1 MVKSFS
7 DIGLLGA
14 YEVLEKVGAGGMGT
28 VYKARNPKNGQVVA
42 IKVLSP
48 EYVEDSML
56 LKRFRREFDVASK
69 LDHPHIVRVLEYGM
83 DGNYPYIVM
92 EYVEGTSLAA
102 ILRRQKR
109 LSEADALHVILQI
122 SEALHL
128 AHQNRIIHRDV
139 NPANI
144 LLDPHG
150 QTRLIDL
157 GLVKETG
164 ASVLMTRSKT
174 CMGTLIYAAPEQFE
188 DAGNV
193 DARADIYS
201 LGATMY
207 QSVTGA
213 YPFQSGN
220 TFTMLQRKLNNQLTD
235 PQKLVPELSRRV
247 ADAIL
252 KAMDPRPDNRP
263 STCAEFA
270 SLLTDDHHLARWHVQ
285 DQHQKAKP
293 RSRSIRPAPPAPMKP
308 LPAAVIAAAIA
319 EEPKGDERRRANRH
333 AFGGRMDCRPLLK
346 TMADPVMAEAIDI
359 SATGLGIVSPRRFEK
374 GSLIQID
381 FPQKDAAGRDSLVV
395 KVCWV
400 RKHNETM
407 WSMGGRFHRPLS
419 DAELQTLLSQEI
431 RTVVLAKSDFKA

>member
-1 MVKSFS
+1 MLKSFS
-7 DIGLLGA
+7 EIGLLGS

-28 VYKARNPKNGQVVA
+28 VYKARNPKNGQTVA
-42 IKVLSP
+42 IKVLAP

-102 ILRRQKR
+102 VLRRQKR
-109 LSEADALHVILQI
+109 LSETDAVRIMLQI
-122 SEALHL
+122 AEALHL

-157 GLVKETG
+157 GLVKEAG

-188 DAGNV
+188 DAGTV

-207 QSVTGA
+207 QAVTGA

-235 PQKLVPELSRRV
+235 PQKLVPDLSRRV
-247 ADAIL
+247 CDAIL
-252 KAMDPRPDNRP
+252 KAMHPRPEHRP
-263 STCAEFA
+263 ADCAEFA
-270 SLLTDDHHLARWHVQ
+270 SLISDHHHLARWHVQ
-285 DQHQKAKP
+285 EQQSAAQASN
-293 RSRSIRPAPPAPMKP
+293 RRPVAPPAPKKP
-308 LPAAVIAAAIA
+308 APMPARVPVST
-319 EEPKGDERRRANRH
+319 EEPKSDERRRADRH
-333 AFGGRMDCRPLLK
+333 VFGGRMDCRPLLK
-346 TMADPVMAEAIDI
+346 AMSDPITAEAIDI
-359 SATGLGIVSPRRFEK
+359 SATGLGLVSPRRFEK
-374 GSLIQID
+374 GSLIQIE
-381 FPQKDAAGRDSLVV
+381 FPEKGGGRESIVV

-407 WSMGGRFHRPLS
+407 WSMGGRFHRPLT
-419 DAELQTLLSQEI
+419 DVELQGLLSQEI
-431 RTVVLAKSDFKA
+431 RTVVLAKSDYKK